1 MSLDNET
8 VNIYSG
14 GLTGGSSYTIIPNSY
29 KIYVIPSTGVTAV
42 FDIIL
47 PKMYDNSIDI
57 SSFRILNYSSFNIKL
72 KYIANATDAA
82 NGTLT
87 IFALL

>member
-29 KIYVIPSTGVTAV
+29 KIYVIPSTGITAV
-42 FDIIL
+42 FDIII
-47 PKMYDNSIDI
+47 PTSV
-57 SSFRILNYSSFNIKL
+57 R
-72 KYIANATDAA
+72 
-82 NGTLT
+82 
-87 IFALL
+87 